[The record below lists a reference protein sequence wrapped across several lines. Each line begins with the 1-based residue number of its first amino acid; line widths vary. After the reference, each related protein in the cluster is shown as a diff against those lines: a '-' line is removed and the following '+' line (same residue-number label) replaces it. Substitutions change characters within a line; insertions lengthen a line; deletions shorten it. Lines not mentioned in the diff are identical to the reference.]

1 MDKKIIVIGLF
12 AFILGIFTNDFA
24 MSGVPANFKVGVVDV
39 QKLVSNSKQ
48 VNALKDEQVKK
59 SEELKAVIK
68 KAQDEIAKENN
79 QDKKQ
84 KLVKKYENDISY
96 IKNSNDKNYA
106 KKLAEVDKSITK
118 TIQDES
124 KKAGYDLVL
133 AKGMVLYGGTDITDI
148 VSKAVK

>member
-39 QKLVSNSKQ
+39 QKLVTNSKQ